1 MVDMSSTSGY
11 MGAQL
16 MFSGIW
22 SQIFDVSSASG
33 YMGEKHFR
41 NLVPDFRHD
50 SQMDLDLNISN
61 LRSHGISS
69 QQEGGWAAKWLCEGQ
84 TRARSRKFPNF
95 HQDLVKKVFVE
106 WFLNKKKCHS
116 QKMELFLI

>member
-61 LRSHGISS
+61 L
-69 QQEGGWAAKWLCEGQ
+69 
-84 TRARSRKFPNF
+84 
-95 HQDLVKKVFVE
+95 
-106 WFLNKKKCHS
+106 
-116 QKMELFLI
+116 